1 MNTIITQNNK
11 NKRYLPHDFQTKIH
25 AVQMYRNCGDINYV
39 CRKYHISRISLW
51 RWNKRF
57 DGTPESLID
66 KSHRPLS
73 KHPNGHTNQE
83 IRWIRNYVRRNPRI
97 TLNELWAKLKREKG
111 YTRTITAL
119 YRVMR
124 RLNIKFYK
132 GMKIKNT
139 SKKKHNKK
147 YETPKNVGE
156 KGQMDVKHVPNECKN
171 NNISEDKKFYQ
182 YTYID
187 EATRERFLYW
197 YEEHTPTNTVDFIQ
211 RLIKYLGYRP
221 KEIQTDNGIE
231 FTYNKANIKKIHP
244 VEELLKNLGIK
255 HHKIQPRT
263 PQHNGKVERSHRS
276 DNERFYSY
284 LKFYSLEDLRKQGQ
298 SYLKRSNNIPMAVLK
313 YLTPKEK
320 RAELEVFG
328 MINYAV

>member
-1 MNTIITQNNK
+1 MNNSITENSK
-11 NKRYLPHDFQTKIH
+11 KRYLPHDINTRKY
-25 AVQMYRNCGDINYV
+25 AVEMYRNCGDIEYV

-51 RWNKRF
+51 RWNKIY
-57 DGTPESLID
+57 DGTKESIMD
-66 KSHRPLS
+66 KSHKPRS
-73 KHPNGHTNQE
+73 KHPNSHTNQE

-97 TLNELWAKLKREKG
+97 TLCELWIKLKREKG
-111 YTRTITAL
+111 YKRTITAL

-132 GMKIKNT
+132 GMNIKNT

-156 KGQMDVKHVPNECKN
+156 KGQMDVKYVPNECKSPQ
-171 NNISEDKKFYQ
+171 IPEDKRFYQ

-187 EATRERFLYW
+187 EATRERYLYW
-197 YEEHTPTNTVDFIQ
+197 YEEHTPTNTVDFVRRVIE
-211 RLIKYLGYRP
+211 YFGYKP

-231 FTYNKANIKKIHP
+231 FTYNKADIKKEHP
-244 VEELLKNLGIK
+244 LERILKELGIK

-263 PQHNGKVERSHRS
+263 PEHNGKVERSHRN

-284 LKFYSLEDLRKQGQ
+284 LKFYSLEDLREQGKR
-298 SYLKRSNNIPMAVLK
+298 YLKRSNNIPMAVLK
-313 YLTPKEK
+313 YLTPQEK

-328 MINYAV
+328 MVNYAI

>member
-1 MNTIITQNNK
+1 MNNSITENNK
-11 NKRYLPHDFQTKIH
+11 KRYLPHDINTRKY
-25 AVQMYRNCGDINYV
+25 AVEMYRNCGDIEYV

-51 RWNKRF
+51 RWNKIY
-57 DGTPESLID
+57 DGTKESIMD
-66 KSHRPLS
+66 KSHRPRS
-73 KHPNGHTNQE
+73 KHPNSHTNQE

-97 TLNELWAKLKREKG
+97 TLCELWIKLKREKG
-111 YTRTITAL
+111 YKRTITAL

-124 RLNIKFYK
+124 RLDIKFYK
-132 GMKIKNT
+132 GMNIKNT

-156 KGQMDVKHVPNECKN
+156 KGQMDVKYVPNECKSSQ
-171 NNISEDKKFYQ
+171 IPEDKKFYQ

-187 EATRERFLYW
+187 EATRERYLYW
-197 YEEHTPTNTVDFIQ
+197 YEEHTPTNTVDFVRRVIE
-211 RLIKYLGYRP
+211 YFGYKP

-231 FTYNKANIKKIHP
+231 FTYNKADIKKEHP
-244 VEELLKNLGIK
+244 LERILKELGIK

-263 PQHNGKVERSHRS
+263 PEHNGKVERSHRN

-284 LKFYSLEDLRKQGQ
+284 LKFYSLEDLREQGKR
-298 SYLKRSNNIPMAVLK
+298 YLKRSNNIPMAVLK
-313 YLTPKEK
+313 YLTPQEK

-328 MINYAV
+328 MVNYAI

>member
-1 MNTIITQNNK
+1 MNNSITENSK
-11 NKRYLPHDFQTKIH
+11 KRYLPHDINTRKY
-25 AVQMYRNCGDINYV
+25 AVEMYRNCGDIEYV

-51 RWNKRF
+51 RWNKIY
-57 DGTPESLID
+57 DGTKESIMD
-66 KSHRPLS
+66 KSHKPRS
-73 KHPNGHTNQE
+73 KHPNSHTNQE

-97 TLNELWAKLKREKG
+97 TLCELWIKLKREKG
-111 YTRTITAL
+111 YKRTITAL

-132 GMKIKNT
+132 GMNIKNT

-156 KGQMDVKHVPNECKN
+156 KWQMDVKYVPNECKSPQ
-171 NNISEDKKFYQ
+171 IPEDKRFYQ

-187 EATRERFLYW
+187 EATRERYLYW
-197 YEEHTPTNTVDFIQ
+197 YEEHTPTNTVDFVRRVIE
-211 RLIKYLGYRP
+211 YFGYKP

-231 FTYNKANIKKIHP
+231 FTYNKADIKKEHP
-244 VEELLKNLGIK
+244 LERILKELGIK

-263 PQHNGKVERSHRS
+263 PEHNGKVERSHRN

-284 LKFYSLEDLRKQGQ
+284 LKFYSLEDLREQGKR
-298 SYLKRSNNIPMAVLK
+298 YLKRSNNIPMAVLK
-313 YLTPKEK
+313 YLTPQEK

-328 MINYAV
+328 MVNYAI

>member
-1 MNTIITQNNK
+1 MNNIITEK
-11 NKRYLPHDFQTKIH
+11 AEKEKRYLPHDITTKIH
-25 AVQMYRNCGDINYV
+25 AVEMYRNCGDIEYV

-51 RWNKRF
+51 RWNKKY
-57 DGTPESLID
+57 DGTKESLMD
-66 KSHRPLS
+66 KSHKPKTR
-73 KHPNGHTNQE
+73 HPKSHTNQE

-97 TLNELWAKLKREKG
+97 TLCELWIKLKREKG

-119 YRVMR
+119 YRVMK

-132 GMKIKNT
+132 GMNIKNT

-147 YETPKNVGE
+147 YNTPEKIGE
-156 KGQMDVKHVPNECKN
+156 KGQMDVKYVTNECKVGLP
-171 NNISEDKKFYQ
+171 EDIKYYQ

-187 EATRERFLYW
+187 EATRERYLYW
-197 YEEHTPTNTVDFIQ
+197 YEEHTPANTVDFVK
-211 RLIKYLGYRP
+211 RVIKYMGYKP

-231 FTYNKANIKKIHP
+231 FTYNQAKIKKEHP
-244 VEELLKNLGIK
+244 LDKLLKELGIK

-263 PQHNGKVERSHRS
+263 PEHNGKVERSHRN

-284 LKFYSLEDLRKQGQ
+284 LKFYSIEDLREQGAR
-298 SYLKRSNNIPMAVLK
+298 YLKRSNNIPMAVLK
-313 YLTPKEK
+313 YLSPKEK

-328 MINYAV
+328 MVNYAI

>member
-1 MNTIITQNNK
+1 MNNSITENNK
-11 NKRYLPHDFQTKIH
+11 KRYLPHDINTRKY
-25 AVQMYRNCGDINYV
+25 AVEMYRNCGDIEYV

-51 RWNKRF
+51 RWNKIY
-57 DGTPESLID
+57 DGTKESIMD
-66 KSHRPLS
+66 KSHRPRS
-73 KHPNGHTNQE
+73 KHPNSHTNQE

-97 TLNELWAKLKREKG
+97 TLCELWIKLKREKG
-111 YTRTITAL
+111 YKRTITAL

-124 RLNIKFYK
+124 RLDIKFYK
-132 GMKIKNT
+132 GMNIKNT

-156 KGQMDVKHVPNECKN
+156 KGQMDVKYVPNECKSPQ
-171 NNISEDKKFYQ
+171 IPEDKKFYQ

-187 EATRERFLYW
+187 EATRERYLYW
-197 YEEHTPTNTVDFIQ
+197 YEEHTPTNTVDFVRRVIE
-211 RLIKYLGYRP
+211 YFGYKP

-231 FTYNKANIKKIHP
+231 FTYNKADIKKEHP
-244 VEELLKNLGIK
+244 LERILKELGIK

-263 PQHNGKVERSHRS
+263 PEHNGKVERSHRN

-284 LKFYSLEDLRKQGQ
+284 LKFYSLEDLREQGKR
-298 SYLKRSNNIPMAVLK
+298 YLKRSNNIPMAVLK
-313 YLTPKEK
+313 YLTPQEK

-328 MINYAV
+328 MVNYAI

>member
-1 MNTIITQNNK
+1 MNNSITENNK
-11 NKRYLPHDFQTKIH
+11 KRYLPHDINTRKY
-25 AVQMYRNCGDINYV
+25 AVEMYRNCGDIEYV

-51 RWNKRF
+51 RWNKIY
-57 DGTPESLID
+57 DGTKESIMD
-66 KSHRPLS
+66 KSHRPRS
-73 KHPNGHTNQE
+73 KHPNSHTNQE

-97 TLNELWAKLKREKG
+97 TLCELWIKLKREKG
-111 YTRTITAL
+111 DKRTITEL

-124 RLNIKFYK
+124 RLDIKFYK
-132 GMKIKNT
+132 GMNIKNT

-156 KGQMDVKHVPNECKN
+156 KGQMDVKYVPNECKSPQ
-171 NNISEDKKFYQ
+171 IPEDKKFYQ

-187 EATRERFLYW
+187 EATRERYLYW
-197 YEEHTPTNTVDFIQ
+197 YEEHTPTNTVDFVRRVIE
-211 RLIKYLGYRP
+211 YFGYKP

-231 FTYNKANIKKIHP
+231 FTYNKADIKKEHP
-244 VEELLKNLGIK
+244 LERILKELGIK

-263 PQHNGKVERSHRS
+263 PEHNGKVERSHRN

-284 LKFYSLEDLRKQGQ
+284 LKFYSLEDLREQGKR
-298 SYLKRSNNIPMAVLK
+298 YLKRSNNIPMAVLK
-313 YLTPKEK
+313 YLTPQEK

-328 MINYAV
+328 MVNYAI

>member
-1 MNTIITQNNK
+1 MNNSITENNK
-11 NKRYLPHDFQTKIH
+11 KRYLPHDINTRKY
-25 AVQMYRNCGDINYV
+25 AVEMYRNCGDIEYV

-51 RWNKRF
+51 RWNKIY
-57 DGTPESLID
+57 DGTKESIMD
-66 KSHRPLS
+66 KSHRPRS
-73 KHPNGHTNQE
+73 KHPNSHTNQE

-97 TLNELWAKLKREKG
+97 TLCELWIKLKREKG
-111 YTRTITAL
+111 YKRTITAL

-132 GMKIKNT
+132 GMNIKNT

-156 KGQMDVKHVPNECKN
+156 KGQMDVKYVPNECKSPQ
-171 NNISEDKKFYQ
+171 IPEDKKFYQ

-187 EATRERFLYW
+187 EATRERYLYW
-197 YEEHTPTNTVDFIQ
+197 YEEHTPTNTVDFVRRVIE
-211 RLIKYLGYRP
+211 YFGYKP

-231 FTYNKANIKKIHP
+231 FTYNKADIKKEHP
-244 VEELLKNLGIK
+244 LERILKELGIK

-263 PQHNGKVERSHRS
+263 PEHNGKVERSHRN

-284 LKFYSLEDLRKQGQ
+284 LKFYSLEDLREQGKR
-298 SYLKRSNNIPMAVLK
+298 YLKRSNNIPMAVLK
-313 YLTPKEK
+313 YLTPQEK

-328 MINYAV
+328 MVNYAI

>member
-1 MNTIITQNNK
+1 MNNIITEK
-11 NKRYLPHDFQTKIH
+11 IEKEKRYLPHDLKTKIH
-25 AVQMYRNCGDINYV
+25 AVQMYLNCSDIAYV

-51 RWNKRF
+51 RWVKKY
-57 DGTPESLID
+57 DGTPESLKD
-66 KSHRPLS
+66 KSHKPKSR
-73 KHPNGHTNQE
+73 HPEAHTNQE

-97 TLNELWAKLKREKG
+97 TLCELWIKLKREKG
-111 YTRTITAL
+111 YTRKITSL

-132 GMKIKNT
+132 GMNIKNT

-147 YETPKNVGE
+147 YNTPKNMGE
-156 KGQMDVKHVPNECKN
+156 KGQMDVKYVPNECKVGLP
-171 NNISEDKKFYQ
+171 EDKRFYQ

-187 EATRERFLYW
+187 EATRERYLYW
-197 YEEHTPTNTVDFIQ
+197 YEEHTPTNTVDFVK
-211 RLIKYLGYRP
+211 RVIKYMGYKP

-231 FTYNKANIKKIHP
+231 FTYNKADIKKEHP
-244 VEELLKNLGIK
+244 LDKLLKELGIK

-263 PQHNGKVERSHRS
+263 PQHNGKVERSHRN

-284 LKFYSLEDLRKQGQ
+284 LKFYSIEDLREQGAR
-298 SYLKRSNNIPMAVLK
+298 YVKRSNNIPMAVLK
-313 YLTPKEK
+313 YLSPKEK

-328 MINYAV
+328 MVNYAI